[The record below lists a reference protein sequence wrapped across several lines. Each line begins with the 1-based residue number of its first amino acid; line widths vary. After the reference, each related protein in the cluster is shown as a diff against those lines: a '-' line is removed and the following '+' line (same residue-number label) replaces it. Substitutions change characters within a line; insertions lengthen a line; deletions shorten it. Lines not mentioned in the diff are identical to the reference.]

1 MMIKTSPEYIS
12 TLLADLAFELKSLN
26 LWQISQPSTAKLSSS
41 APFCCDT
48 LAFEQWLQFIFIPKL
63 VEMINQQRSLPSKIS
78 LTPMAEEAFK
88 HLSTSTKPLIDIIRK
103 IDKTLTEQR
112 KLDE

>member
-1 MMIKTSPEYIS
+1 MYQQTQTYLVQL
-12 TLLADLAFELKSLN
+12 TALLQKHA
-26 LWQISQPSTAKLSSS
+26 LWQSEPIDAEALLSNT
-41 APFCCDT
+41 PFCHDT
-48 LAFEQWLQFIFIPKL
+48 MAFEQWLQFIFIPKL